1 VVELNDCEIFGMQVA
16 AQKFANR
23 NTLEE
28 IAKIKMFC

>member
-1 VVELNDCEIFGMQVA
+1 MQVA

-28 IAKIKMFC
+28 IAKIKMFCWTQ